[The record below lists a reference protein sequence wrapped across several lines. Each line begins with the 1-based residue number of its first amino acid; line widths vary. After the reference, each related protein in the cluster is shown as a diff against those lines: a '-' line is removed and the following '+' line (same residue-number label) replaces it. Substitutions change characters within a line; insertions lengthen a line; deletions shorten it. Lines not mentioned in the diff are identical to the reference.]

1 MIADRRSRLGAKI
14 RRRGPVLAAC
24 LSAAALL
31 GTAGIAAWNGTATAA
46 ADPEMAP
53 TDVGVEG
60 PETEGSGVA
69 PETATP
75 EPGPSTV
82 FPVARHDLNSVI
94 GWFGDPRDGGRR
106 RHMGIDIAAPVGT
119 PVLAP
124 VAGVVDRID
133 HGGAGGLAVWLR
145 DGTAD
150 RSYYFAHLDA
160 IGVYRGQ
167 RVRAGGLIGTVGRT
181 GNAAT
186 TPPHLHFAVH
196 QGRQILDPWSF
207 LATRGSGVPAVAGA
221 GEARAPVLW
230 TRLDGAALRSAPG
243 GGTTIAV
250 LPRLQPVTVLGRTG
264 RSVFVRFR
272 HHEGYIADWLLEEGE

>member
-1 MIADRRSRLGAKI
+1 MRI

-31 GTAGIAAWNGTATAA
+31 GTAGIAAWNGPAAAA
-46 ADPEMAP
+46 ADHAVAP
-53 TDVGVEG
+53 IEADVEG
-60 PETEGSGVA
+60 PDTGGAAVA
-69 PETATP
+69 PETTSP
-75 EPGPSTV
+75 EPGPSVV

-106 RHMGIDIAAPVGT
+106 RHHGIDIAAPVGT

-124 VAGVVDRID
+124 VAGVVERID
-133 HGGAGGLAVWLR
+133 HRGAGGLAVWLR

-167 RVRAGGLIGTVGRT
+167 RVRAGGLIGTVGKT

-196 QGRQILDPWSF
+196 EGRQILDPWSF
-207 LATRGSGVPAVAGA
+207 LAARGSGVPSVAGA
-221 GEARAPVLW
+221 GEAGESVLW
-230 TRLDGAALRSAPG
+230 TRIDGAALRSAPG

-264 RSVFVRFR
+264 RSVLVRFR